1 MEQPLRIGDVA
12 RSLSPLDEA
21 RARAWASDLS
31 SAAEQTEAPRLARF
45 MRGDTDLA
53 RSLAAIMDLSP
64 YLGGTMLRRP
74 DWIERLFDQDAG
86 ARIADLL
93 TDLSAPLESGVSES
107 ATMMRLREAKA
118 EASLLIGL
126 RDLLGAADEK
136 RTTADLSDLAQ
147 AAIGHALRFCLLDLH
162 RRGQL
167 ALPDEADPERGCGL
181 VVLGMGKL
189 GGRELNY
196 SSDVDLILF
205 FDLDVPSIVDRAES
219 VETFSRLARRLVRLI
234 GERTK
239 DGYVFRTDLRLRPD
253 PSAMPLAIPLPT
265 AIVYYESAGRDWERA
280 AMIKARAIAGDRA
293 VGEEFI
299 EAIGPFVWRRYL
311 DFAAIR
317 DIRAMKD
324 RMDAHRGLGG
334 PIRIPGHNV
343 KLGRGG
349 IREVEFFVQTQQLV
363 AAGRAPELRLRRT
376 DETLRQLADGGW
388 IGADAAEE
396 LTRAYWFLRRIEHV
410 VQMVADEQTHT
421 LPEGE
426 EELLRVARLAGFE
439 TVASFSD
446 RLLAELRTVERRYA
460 GLFADGHAEESHP
473 VLGALGDAEDEA
485 ALAWLSAEGYR
496 RPQDV
501 ARVLAA
507 WGAGRYRALRSKG
520 ARERM
525 TLALPAILGAFGDA
539 PDPDAAIVAFDRFLT
554 RLPAGI
560 QFFALI
566 QSNPKLLDLLAL
578 ILTAAPGLAATIGER
593 PHVFDALLDP
603 AFYGERPDAE
613 AMRERLSAALD
624 DAPSHE
630 ERLSALRIFA
640 AEQRF
645 LIGVRLLSGAMEGEE
660 AGIAFSDVAAM
671 VIEALLASVIQ
682 EFERAH
688 GRVEGGR
695 IALIGLGRLG
705 SRELTSTSDVD
716 LILVYDHREGAEES
730 DGDRPL
736 PVSTYYARLTQRL
749 IAGLASPM
757 ADGVLYPVDFRL
769 RPSGNKGPL
778 ATELNAFRRYQET
791 EAWTWE
797 HMALTRS
804 HAIAGDAALC
814 ADVETVVRAVVERL
828 RDAAGLGDDVA
839 SMRARIERDKP
850 GRGPLDIK
858 LRPGGLVDLEF
869 IAQAS
874 ILSGA
879 VPPDLVGRPTAE
891 VLDAL
896 EARGKGGEEPV
907 LAPAMIV
914 FSRAV
919 QVLRLGADGAR
930 SVGDLPR
937 GLAERLADA
946 IGADGPDAVEDTIA
960 EWATKVRA
968 RFETL
973 FPVPE
978 TDD

>member
-1 MEQPLRIGDVA
+1 MGQDLRIGDLE
-12 RSLSPLDEA
+12 RRPIPLDPE
-21 RARAWASDLS
+21 RAEAWARDLAA
-31 SAAEQTEAPRLARF
+31 AAEQADAPRLSAL
-45 MRGDTDLA
+45 MRSGAELSHA
-53 RSLAAIMDLSP
+53 LAAIMDLSP

-74 DWIERLFDQDAG
+74 DWMERLFDEDSG
-86 ARIADLL
+86 ARIAAILEEL
-93 TDLSAPLESGVSES
+93 RAPLEPGVSES
-107 ATMMRLREAKA
+107 ATMTRLREAKA

-126 RDLLGAADEK
+126 RDLLGAVDEK
-136 RTTADLSDLAQ
+136 RTTADLSDLAE
-147 AAIGHALRFCLLDLH
+147 AAIGHGLRFCLLDLH
-162 RRGQL
+162 KRGQL
-167 ALPDEADPERGCGL
+167 ALPDEDDPERGCGL

-205 FDLDVPSIVDRAES
+205 FDPDVPAILDRAES

-234 GERTK
+234 GERTR

-334 PIRIPGHNV
+334 PIRVPGHNV

-376 DETLRQLADGGW
+376 DETLAALAEGGW
-388 IGADAAEE
+388 IEAETAQE
-396 LTRAYWFLRRIEHV
+396 LTAAYWFLRRIEHV
-410 VQMVADEQTHT
+410 VQMIADEQTHT
-421 LPEGE
+421 LPETE
-426 EELLRVARLAGFE
+426 EDLLRVARLAGFE
-439 TVASFSD
+439 TVEAFRD
-446 RLLAELRTVERRYA
+446 RLLSELRTVERRYA
-460 GLFADGHAEESHP
+460 GLFAGGQAEESHP
-473 VLGALGDAEDEA
+473 ALGALGDAQDET
-485 ALAWLSAEGYR
+485 ALNWLAAEGYR

-501 ARVLAA
+501 ARVLSA

-539 PDPDAAIVAFDRFLT
+539 PDPDAAIVAFDRFLA

-560 QFFALI
+560 QFFALV

-603 AFYGERPDAE
+603 AFYGERPDAS
-613 AMRERLSAALD
+613 AMRERLTAVLD
-624 DAPSHE
+624 DAPGHE
-630 ERLSALRIFA
+630 ERLAALRVFA

-645 LIGVRLLSGAMEGEE
+645 LIGVRLLSGALEGEA

-671 VIEALLASVIQ
+671 VIGALLASVQ
-682 EFERAH
+682 TEFERAH
-688 GRVEGGR
+688 GRVARGR

-716 LILVYDHREGAEES
+716 LILVYDHAEGAEES
-730 DGDRPL
+730 DGGRPL

-778 ATELNAFRRYQET
+778 ATELNAFRRYQES

-804 HAIAGDAALC
+804 HAIAGDPALC
-814 ADVETVVRAVVERL
+814 ETVEAVVRAIVERD
-828 RDAAGLGDDVA
+828 RDADRLKGDVA

-858 LRPGGLVDLEF
+858 LRAGGLVDLEF
-869 IAQAS
+869 IAQSA

-879 VPPDLVGRPTAE
+879 VPPGFCGRPTAE
-891 VLDAL
+891 VLAAF
-896 EARGKGGEEPV
+896 EVGEGGEPV
-907 LAPAMIV
+907 LAPAMAA
-914 FSRAV
+914 FTRAV

-930 SVGDLPR
+930 SVADLPR
-937 GLAERLADA
+937 GLAERLAEA
-946 IGADGPDAVEDTIA
+946 IEADGPDGIEDMIA
-960 EWATKVRA
+960 GWATKVRA
-968 RFETL
+968 RFEAL

-978 TDD
+978 NDD